1 MSVPENRIDSCA
13 RDLAGR
19 ARTNRRDVAMI
30 GHYQTGSIRWG
41 WVLGLTSLGLAFA
54 VAAVG
59 AWLWQDIQRFSNVPL
74 NVTSQD
80 ATFDVTRGSH
90 LRGIIRQ
97 LRHDQITSRAPFYWR
112 VLARQMQVDSK
123 LHAGEYEL
131 TPGITPRVL
140 LQKMANGDVRQHHF
154 LIVDGWTF
162 RQMRLALANE
172 PGLKQTLTT
181 LSDAEISR
189 ELGIDGDQPEGWFLP
204 ETYAWI
210 KGESDF
216 DVLQRAHQAMRR
228 TLDAQW
234 ARRADDLPLKT
245 PYEALILASII
256 ERETGIASERADIG
270 GVFTRRL
277 KIGMRLQTAPTVIYG
292 IGASY
297 DGNIRRRDLDTDT
310 PYNTYTRSGLPPTP
324 IALPGKPAIEAALH
338 PAPGDALYFVA
349 IGDGSGR
356 HMFSPNL
363 AAHNRA
369 VSDYLKNR
377 RRQ

>member
-1 MSVPENRIDSCA
+1 MTSR
-13 RDLAGR
+13 
-19 ARTNRRDVAMI
+19 
-30 GHYQTGSIRWG
+30 YQTGRIRWG
-41 WVLGLTSLGLAFA
+41 WIFGLFVIAAALA

-59 AWLWQDIQRFSNVPL
+59 LWVWQDIQRFSNAPL
-74 NVTSQD
+74 NVTSAD
-80 ATFDVTRGSH
+80 ATFDVARGGNV
-90 LRGIIRQ
+90 RGIILQ
-97 LRHDQITSRAPFYWR
+97 LRREQVTSAAPFYWR
-112 VLARQMQVDSK
+112 VLARQMQVDAK
-123 LHAGEYEL
+123 LQAGEYEL
-131 TPGITPRVL
+131 TPGITPRDL
-140 LQKMANGDVRQHHF
+140 LRKMAAGEVRQHHF

-162 RQMRLALANE
+162 REMRVALASN

-181 LSDAEISR
+181 RSDVELAK
-189 ELGIDGDQPEGWFLP
+189 ELGIDGGQPEGWFLP

-216 DVLQRAHQAMRR
+216 DVLRRAHQAMRR

-234 ARRADDLPLKT
+234 AKRADHLPLKT

-277 KIGMRLQTAPTVIYG
+277 KLGMKLQTDPTVIYG

-297 DGNIRRRDLDTDT
+297 DGNIRRRDLETDT
-310 PYNTYTRSGLPPTP
+310 PYNTYTRFGLPPTP

-338 PAPGDALYFVA
+338 PAPGDALFFVA

-356 HMFSPNL
+356 HVFTPNL

>member
-1 MSVPENRIDSCA
+1 MT
-13 RDLAGR
+13 GR
-19 ARTNRRDVAMI
+19 YHGGR
-30 GHYQTGSIRWG
+30 IRWG
-41 WVLGLTSLGLAFA
+41 WTFGLFVIAATLA

-59 AWLWQDIQRFSNVPL
+59 LWVWQDIQRFSNAPL
-74 NVTSQD
+74 KVTAQD
-80 ATFDVTRGSH
+80 ATFDVARGSH
-90 LRGIIRQ
+90 VRGIIRQ
-97 LRHDQITSRAPFYWR
+97 LRREQVTSGAPFYWR
-112 VLARQMQVDSK
+112 VLARQMRVDGK

-131 TPGITPRVL
+131 TPGITPRDL
-140 LQKMANGDVRQHHF
+140 LRKMAAGEVRQHHF

-162 RQMRLALANE
+162 RQLRVALASD
-172 PGLKQTLTT
+172 PGLKQTMTT
-181 LSDAEISR
+181 RSDTELATQ
-189 ELGIDGDQPEGWFLP
+189 LGIDGDQPEGWFLP

-216 DVLQRAHQAMRR
+216 DVLRRAHQAMRR

-234 ARRADDLPLKT
+234 EKRAKELPLQT

-277 KIGMRLQTAPTVIYG
+277 KLGMKLQTDPTVIYG

-297 DGNIRRRDLDTDT
+297 DGNIRRRDLETDT
-310 PYNTYTRSGLPPTP
+310 PYNTYTRFGLPPTP

-349 IGDGSGR
+349 TGDGSGR
-356 HMFSPNL
+356 HVFSPNL

-369 VSDYLKNR
+369 VSDYLKNL

>member
-1 MSVPENRIDSCA
+1 MSVPGNRIKSDTTAFA
-13 RDLAGR
+13 RPAEANLH
-19 ARTNRRDVAMI
+19 DVTMI
-30 GHYQTGSIRWG
+30 GRYQAGSIRWG
-41 WVLGLTSLGLAFA
+41 WTFGLAA
-54 VAAVG
+54 IALALAAAAAG
-59 AWLWQDIQRFSNVPL
+59 AWVWQDIQRFSDMPL

-80 ATFDVTRGSH
+80 ATFDVARGSH

-97 LRHDQITSRAPFYWR
+97 LRHERITLRSPFYWR
-112 VLARQMQVDSK
+112 VLARQMRVDSK

-131 TPGITPRVL
+131 NPDTTPRVL
-140 LQKMANGDVRQHHF
+140 LQKMASGEVRQHHF

-162 RQMRLALANE
+162 RQLRLALAND

-181 LSDAEISR
+181 QSDAEIAST
-189 ELGIDGDQPEGWFLP
+189 LDIDGDQPEGWFLP

-216 DVLQRAHQAMRR
+216 DVLRRAHQSMRR

-234 ARRADDLPLKT
+234 ARRADDVPLKT

-277 KIGMRLQTAPTVIYG
+277 KIGMRLQTDPTVIYG

-297 DGNIRRRDLDTDT
+297 DGNIRRRDLETDT

-377 RRQ
+377 RGQ

>member
-1 MSVPENRIDSCA
+1 MTSRHPN
-13 RDLAGR
+13 GR
-19 ARTNRRDVAMI
+19 
-30 GHYQTGSIRWG
+30 IRWR
-41 WVLGLTSLGLAFA
+41 WMFGLFVIAAAFT

-59 AWLWQDIQRFSNVPL
+59 LWVWQDIQRFSNAPL
-74 NVTSQD
+74 NATTAD
-80 ATFDVTRGSH
+80 ATLDVARGSH
-90 LRGIIRQ
+90 VRGIISQ
-97 LRHDQITSRAPFYWR
+97 LRREQVTSGSPFYWR
-112 VLARQMQVDSK
+112 VLARQMKVDAK

-131 TPGITPRVL
+131 TPGITPRDL
-140 LQKMANGDVRQHHF
+140 LRKMAAGEVRQHQF

-162 RQMRLALANE
+162 RQMRVALASD

-181 LSDAEISR
+181 RSDVELAK

-216 DVLQRAHQAMRR
+216 DVLRRAHQAMRR

-234 ARRADDLPLKT
+234 AKRADDLPLKT

-256 ERETGIASERADIG
+256 ERETGIASERAAIG

-277 KIGMRLQTAPTVIYG
+277 KLGMKLQTDPTVIYG

-297 DGNIRRRDLDTDT
+297 DGNIRRRDLETDT
-310 PYNTYTRSGLPPTP
+310 PYNTYTRFGLPPTP

-356 HMFSPNL
+356 HVFSPNL

>member
-1 MSVPENRIDSCA
+1 MPLTR
-13 RDLAGR
+13 RYQGGR
-19 ARTNRRDVAMI
+19 
-30 GHYQTGSIRWG
+30 IRWG
-41 WVLGLTSLGLAFA
+41 WVFGLLVIAAALA

-59 AWLWQDIQRFSNVPL
+59 LWVWQDIQRFSNAPL
-74 NVTSQD
+74 NVATAD
-80 ATFDVTRGSH
+80 ATFDVARGSH
-90 LRGIIRQ
+90 VRGIIHQ
-97 LRHDQITSRAPFYWR
+97 LRREQVTSGPPFYWR
-112 VLARQMQVDSK
+112 VLAREMQVDSK

-131 TPGITPRVL
+131 TPGITPRNL
-140 LQKMANGDVRQHHF
+140 LRKMAAGEVRQHHF

-162 RQMRLALANE
+162 RQLRAALAND

-181 LSDAEISR
+181 RPDAEISS
-189 ELGIDGDQPEGWFLP
+189 ELGIEGDQPEGWFLP

-216 DVLQRAHQAMRR
+216 DVLRRAHQAMRR

-234 ARRADDLPLKT
+234 AKRADELPLQT

-277 KIGMRLQTAPTVIYG
+277 KLGMKLQTDPTVIYG

-297 DGNIRRRDLDTDT
+297 DGNIRRRDLETDT
-310 PYNTYTRSGLPPTP
+310 PYNTYTRFGLPPTP

-356 HMFSPNL
+356 HIFSPNL